1 MKSKLLGRDYNQELE
16 EIAESKRFEKE
27 AQNLLLSMLYK
38 IDGAYKDYEEVKRE
52 VPYKEE
58 YLENIL
64 KIVKKYCNEIEIAKP
79 NSLLEKEL
87 ESSKCKIQDLENK
100 KVIIFPNE
108 KRVLYNIIKA
118 GIEPINKD
126 LPIEDKAV
134 LTAIQIGKCIAYSEV
149 IRDFNG
155 FSWTSVI
162 KEIESIECNCIYTD
176 LSYLLG
182 EENVCSLNSSNISKI
197 KEYISKD
204 LYEEIKKV
212 AIKFYL
218 SNNEEEKEIYE
229 NKILSSKE
237 KLNKMS
243 KQDNFVEDITKNK
256 KTMLFRIKEIDE
268 ALNNP
273 ELLRKKYIEKNNTL
287 PNEQKIFSVSHYE
300 EILQKERTYLL
311 KEIEN
316 NNRILKPSEF
326 VKVKTELESEINF
339 YEEIKNINTVKL
351 QEEFFKAFK
360 ELLKKKIE
368 KEELLD
374 YIYEIRY
381 LKYLPIN
388 KKEKMKEKI
397 DFTELEKETI
407 AKAIERGVITPI
419 SNNKETD
426 YILLKSIFNTRS
438 ANLEEFTIILTVE
451 EGKLKAQIYDGEM
464 LDSTNIVDLGRNTN
478 IQIRKTKKVK
488 IFN

>member
-1 MKSKLLGRDYNQELE
+1 MKSKLLKRDYNQELE

-38 IDGAYKDYEEVKRE
+38 IDGAYNDYEEVKRE

-64 KIVKKYCNEIEIAKP
+64 KTVKKYCNEIEIAKP

-87 ESSKCKIQDLENK
+87 ESSKCKIQELENK

-108 KRVLYNIIKA
+108 KKVLYNIIKA
-118 GIEPINKD
+118 GIEPIEKE
-126 LPIEDKAV
+126 LSIEDKAI

-162 KEIESIECNCIYTD
+162 NEIENIECNCIYTD
-176 LSYLLG
+176 LSYLIG
-182 EENVCSLNSSNISKI
+182 EENVCSFNSSNISKL
-197 KEYISKD
+197 KEYISKE

-218 SNNEEEKEIYE
+218 YSNEEEKNIYE
-229 NKILSSKE
+229 NKIVRCKE
-237 KLNKMS
+237 QLNKME

-256 KTMLFRIKEIDE
+256 KGMLSRIKEIDE
-268 ALNNP
+268 ALNNS
-273 ELLRKKYIEKNNTL
+273 ELLRKKYIEKNSTL
-287 PNEQKIFSVSHYE
+287 PNEQKIFSMSHYE
-300 EILQKERTYLL
+300 EILQKERMYLL

-316 NNRILKPSEF
+316 NNKILKPSEF
-326 VKVKTELESEINF
+326 VKIKTELEKEVKF
-339 YEEIKNINTVKL
+339 YEELKNIDVVKM
-351 QEEFFKAFK
+351 QEEFFKSFK
-360 ELLKKKIE
+360 DLLKNKNEKIH
-368 KEELLD
+368 LLD

-381 LKYLPIN
+381 LKYLPIS

-397 DFTELEKETI
+397 DFIQLEKETI
-407 AKAIERGVITPI
+407 AKAIKNGIITPI
-419 SNNKETD
+419 SNNEETD
-426 YILLKSIFNTRS
+426 YILLKSLFCTRS
-438 ANLEEFTIILTVE
+438 VNLEEFSIMLTVE

-464 LDSTNIVDLGRNTN
+464 IDSTNIVDLGRNSN